1 MNDALLEADV
11 LARGQQVRREVLGP
25 SHVQASYDVD
35 ALSRPKTQMA
45 EYVWSKIW
53 ARPGLPVNLPA
64 RAGTRRSLLPPGEG
78 LGMREETPSSRPQ
91 FATRAPWRL
100 SRKCR
105 SIANLAMLTALNRP
119 HELKLHVKAA
129 INNGLT
135 PDEIGEVLLQ
145 TAVYCGV
152 AAAEDSFRI
161 AREAFAEM
169 AATQGLS

>member
-1 MNDALLEADV
+1 MTDSLLEPDD
-11 LARGQQVRREVLGP
+11 LARGRQVRREVLEP

-35 ALSRPKTQMA
+35 ALSRPKTQMS

-53 ARPGLPVNLPA
+53 ARPGL
-64 RAGTRRSLLPPGEG
+64 
-78 LGMREETPSSRPQ
+78 SRQ
-91 FATRAPWRL
+91 
-100 SRKCR
+100 SR

-145 TAVYCGV
+145 AAVYCGV
-152 AAAEDSFRI
+152 AAAEDGFRI

-169 AATQGLS
+169 ETK

>member
-1 MNDALLEADV
+1 MDDALLEPDV

-53 ARPGLPVNLPA
+53 ARPGL
-64 RAGTRRSLLPPGEG
+64 
-78 LGMREETPSSRPQ
+78 
-91 FATRAPWRL
+91 
-100 SRKCR
+100 SRKSR

-135 PDEIGEVLLQ
+135 QDEIGEVLLQ
-145 TAVYCGV
+145 TAIYCGV

-161 AREAFAEM
+161 ALEAFKEI
-169 AATQGLS
+169 GLT

>member
-1 MNDALLEADV
+1 MNDALLEPDV

-35 ALSRPKTQMA
+35 ALSRPKTQMS

-53 ARPGLPVNLPA
+53 ARPGL
-64 RAGTRRSLLPPGEG
+64 
-78 LGMREETPSSRPQ
+78 
-91 FATRAPWRL
+91 
-100 SRKCR
+100 SRKSR

-135 PDEIGEVLLQ
+135 QDEIGEVLLQ

-161 AREAFAEM
+161 AREAFKEI
-169 AATQGLS
+169 GLT

>member
-1 MNDALLEADV
+1 MNEPLLDPETR
-11 LARGQQVRREVLGP
+11 ARGLQVRREVLGE
-25 SHVQASYDVD
+25 SHVSASYDVD
-35 ALSRPKTQMA
+35 HLSLPKTELS

-53 ARPGLPVNLPA
+53 ARPGL
-64 RAGTRRSLLPPGEG
+64 
-78 LGMREETPSSRPQ
+78 
-91 FATRAPWRL
+91 
-100 SRKCR
+100 SRKSR

-135 PDEIGEVLLQ
+135 PGEIGEVLLQ

-161 AREAFAEM
+161 AREALQEIR
-169 AATQGLS
+169 LS

>member
-1 MNDALLEADV
+1 MTDSLLDPGV

-35 ALSRPKTQMA
+35 ALSRPKTQLA

-53 ARPGLPVNLPA
+53 ARPGL
-64 RAGTRRSLLPPGEG
+64 
-78 LGMREETPSSRPQ
+78 SRQ
-91 FATRAPWRL
+91 N
-100 SRKCR
+100 R

-161 AREAFAEM
+161 AREAFTEI
-169 AATQGLS
+169 GLS